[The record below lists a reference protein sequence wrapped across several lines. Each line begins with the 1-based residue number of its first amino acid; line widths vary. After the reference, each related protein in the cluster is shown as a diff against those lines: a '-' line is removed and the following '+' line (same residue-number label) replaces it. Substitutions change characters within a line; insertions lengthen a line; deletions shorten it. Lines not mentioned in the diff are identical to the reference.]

1 MARLMKS
8 HVRVFCISFLLVFV
22 CYWCEKNEH
31 QHTQAFGVPSPPKDC
46 TPHCFES
53 QNTKGWVCCDKT
65 YGSKAS
71 CEEVCKT
78 KKSCC

>member
-31 QHTQAFGVPSPPKDC
+31 QHTQAFGVPPPPKDC

-53 QNTKGWVCCDKT
+53 QNSKMWICCDKT
-65 YGSKAS
+65 SGSKEA
-71 CEEVCKT
+71 CQRICKET
-78 KKSCC
+78 KSC